1 MAALCDRGEFPSD
14 SLWLRHVPVCFESAP
29 ALVIAKLR
37 EFQPRVIVCCGMAET
52 RQRLSIEQQA
62 ASKGRILQTAVNTQD
77 LLTKTTQTEI
87 SYDAG
92 DYVCNHLYYQVLS
105 AIDKSKLDTVALF
118 VHVPVLNE
126 RNIAEIT
133 DDFQKILAAL

>member
-1 MAALCDRGEFPSD
+1 
-14 SLWLRHVPVCFESAP
+14 
-29 ALVIAKLR
+29 
-37 EFQPRVIVCCGMAET
+37 MAEN

-62 ASKGRILQTAVNTQD
+62 ADEGRVLQTAINTQD

-92 DYVCNHLYYQVLS
+92 NYVCNHLYYHVLS
-105 AIDKSKLDTVALF
+105 AIDKRKFDTIALF

-126 RNIAEIT
+126 RNIAGFT
-133 DDFQKILAAL
+133 DDFQRILSAL